1 LLRIQLQGEINM
13 LIPHVEITDQRKRE
27 LQVLVADSNIIFK
40 KYYKQV
46 VVNKGSRGFVTTSN
60 KRLSRINFFNE
71 IVSSY
76 KKNPKGD
83 VCLYGIVIPHLEA
96 SSIVQ
101 VENFR
106 EEILGSMSKMFS
118 KIANKKLRTTKD
130 RAISYE
136 DLESEAL
143 KCAISSICSYANSAV
158 CFTTYFYHCVNRHIN
173 NYCNRSN
180 PMSKLSKKAISL
192 KKRFAE
198 AKRDCQ
204 DCSNLDGIIETMN
217 LKQKDVL
224 ILKAALSCSTAVDEK
239 SITEKVCCDI
249 SGSKTY
255 SMKNN
260 ILIESL
266 EDVSLDSL
274 NSIEM
279 SQLEKA
285 VLDGFLQSAK
295 GMGLNSISK
304 NIINPKTGKP
314 FTRMAASLAWK
325 RVKEKIKNYRKAA

>member
-1 LLRIQLQGEINM
+1 M
-13 LIPHVEITDQRKRE
+13 LIPHVEITDLRKRE
-27 LQVLVADSNIIFK
+27 LQVLVANSNVIFK

-46 VVNKGSRGFVTTSN
+46 VVNKGSRGFVTISN
-60 KRLSRINFFNE
+60 KRLNRINFFNE

-76 KKNPKGD
+76 RKNPKSD
-83 VCLYGIVIPHLEA
+83 VCLYGIVIPNSDA
-96 SSIVQ
+96 SSIVR
-101 VENFR
+101 VESFR
-106 EEILGSMSKMFS
+106 EEILGSMSKMFA
-118 KIANKKLRTTKD
+118 KIANKKLRNTKD
-130 RAISYE
+130 RAISFE

-180 PMSKLSKKAISL
+180 PMSKLSKKAIGL

-198 AKRDCQ
+198 AKREFQ
-204 DCSNLDGIIETMN
+204 DCSNLDEIIAKMD
-217 LKQKDVL
+217 LKEKDIS
-224 ILKAALSCSTAVDEK
+224 ILKAALNCNSSVDEK
-239 SITEKVCCDI
+239 SIAEKVCCDI

-255 SMKNN
+255 SIKNN

-274 NSIEM
+274 DSIEM

-285 VLDGFLQSAK
+285 VLDGFLQSSK

>member
-1 LLRIQLQGEINM
+1 M
-13 LIPHVEITDQRKRE
+13 LIPHVEINDHRKRE
-27 LQVLVADSNIIFK
+27 LQVLVANSNIIFK
-40 KYYKQV
+40 KYYQKV

-71 IVSSY
+71 IVSSH
-76 KKNPKGD
+76 KRSPKDD
-83 VCLYGIVIPHLEA
+83 VSLYGITIPQPDV

-101 VENFR
+101 VEGFR

-118 KIANKKLRTTKD
+118 KIANKKLRNTKD

-143 KCAISSICSYANSAV
+143 KCFISSICSYANSAV

-180 PMSKLSKKAISL
+180 SMSKLSKKAISL

-198 AKRDCQ
+198 TKRELQ
-204 DCSNLDGIIETMN
+204 DSFNFEGIIASMN
-217 LKQKDVL
+217 LKEKDVS
-224 ILKAALSCSTAVDEK
+224 ILKAALSCNSSVDEK

-274 NSIEM
+274 DSLDSIEM

-285 VLDGFLQSAK
+285 VLDGFLQSSK

-325 RVKEKIKNYRKAA
+325 RVKEKIKNYKKAA